1 MTMFTIS
8 IYYNRQFCYCILRF
22 WFILE
27 ITFIVTYTKMK
38 IFKDFVVVYSCY
50 KCCFTI
56 HMLFWVKLDLYLVY
70 QVHFG
75 SITVGQIENGDLWNC

>member
-1 MTMFTIS
+1 
-8 IYYNRQFCYCILRF
+8 
-22 WFILE
+22 
-27 ITFIVTYTKMK
+27 MK

-50 KCCFTI
+50 KCFFYI
-56 HMLFWVKLDLYLVY
+56 YMLFWVKSDLYLLY